1 VRGLALVLGALAIC
15 AAAAAATPPAV
26 LKSRDVKLEP
36 SGTQIRLIV
45 SKANL
50 DQKRAG
56 RVALLLALYR
66 RADIGYRK
74 IKTVRVA
81 TGYKLSSRL
90 LDFSVD
96 HSAGTANS
104 VTIHLK
110 WLITRSTRRTYTYSA
125 SATRLRPHS

>member
-1 VRGLALVLGALAIC
+1 MRGLALALGALAVC
-15 AAAAAATPPAV
+15 ASAAAATPPAV
-26 LKSRDVKLEP
+26 LKSRDVKLQP
-36 SGTQIRLIV
+36 SGTQIRLVV

-50 DQKRAG
+50 DQRRAG

-66 RADIGYRK
+66 RSDIGFRK
-74 IKTVRVA
+74 LKTVRVA

-96 HSAGTANS
+96 IGDANAA
-104 VTIHLK
+104 TIRLK
-110 WLITRSTRRTYTYSA
+110 WLITKSTRRTYTYSA